1 MRIVSHTCSNTE
13 IVCALGAAEL
23 LVGVDADSDHPA
35 EVVARLPKLGRDLSL
50 DIAAVL
56 ALKPDL
62 VLSSRTLP
70 GHEPLVQALEAAG
83 LRTLV
88 CEPLRLADVYA
99 DIARIAEAIG
109 RAEAGRRLVERLRE
123 ELKPRPPR
131 GRRPRLLLEW
141 WPKPVIAPTRD
152 SWATELIELA
162 GGDNPWGQRPGKSS
176 PLTEA
181 EIFAAAP
188 ELVVMSWCGVKV
200 ENYRAELVRRRP
212 GWQALPAVRNDQ
224 IHAISEEF
232 LGRPG
237 PRLLQGYQA
246 LCRLIDAHTQ

>member
-35 EVVARLPKLGRDLSL
+35 EVVAGLPKLGRDLSL
-50 DIAAVL
+50 DIAAIV

-62 VLSSRTLP
+62 VLTSRTLP
-70 GHEPLVQALEAAG
+70 GHDPLVQALEAAG

-109 RAEAGRRLVERLRE
+109 RVAEGQRLVARLRE
-123 ELKPRPPR
+123 ELKPHPLR
-131 GRRPRLLLEW
+131 GRRPRVLLEW

-162 GGDNPWGQRPGKSS
+162 GGDNPWDQRPGKSS
-176 PLTEA
+176 PLSEA
-181 EIFAAAP
+181 EILEAAP

-212 GWQALPAVRNDQ
+212 GWQAVPAVREGQ

-237 PRLLQGYQA
+237 PRLVQGYHA
-246 LCRLIDAHTQ
+246 LRRLIEQYNQ

>member
-23 LVGVDADSDHPA
+23 LVGVDADSDHPS
-35 EVVARLPKLGRDLSL
+35 EVVADLPKLGRDLSL
-50 DIAAVL
+50 DIAAVA

-62 VLSSRTLP
+62 VLTSRTLP
-70 GHEPLVQALEAAG
+70 GHDALVLALEAAG

-99 DIARIAEAIG
+99 DIGRIAEAIG
-109 RAEAGRRLVERLRE
+109 RADDGRRLVARMRE
-123 ELKPRPPR
+123 ELKPHPPR
-131 GRRPRLLLEW
+131 GRRPRVLLEW

-176 PLTEA
+176 PLSEA
-181 EIFAAAP
+181 EILEAAP

-212 GWQALPAVRNDQ
+212 GWQAVPAVRDGQ

-237 PRLLQGYQA
+237 PRLVQGYQA
-246 LCRLIDAHTQ
+246 LRRLIEQYIQ

>member
-13 IVCALGAAEL
+13 IVCALGAADL

-35 EVVARLPKLGRDLSL
+35 EIVAGLPKLGRDLSL
-50 DIAAVL
+50 DIAAIV

-62 VLSSRTLP
+62 VLTSRTLP
-70 GHEPLVQALEAAG
+70 GHDPLVQALEAAG

-88 CEPLRLADVYA
+88 CEPLRLADVYT

-109 RAEAGRRLVERLRE
+109 CAEEGERLVARLRE
-123 ELKPRPPR
+123 ELKPRPLR

-141 WPKPVIAPTRD
+141 WPKPVITPTRD

-162 GGDNPWGQRPGKSS
+162 GGENPWGQRPGKST
-176 PLTEA
+176 PLSDA
-181 EIFAAAP
+181 EIFEAAP
-188 ELVVMSWCGVKV
+188 EIVVMSWCGVKV
-200 ENYRAELVRRRP
+200 ENYRAGLVRRRP
-212 GWQALPAVRNDQ
+212 GWQEVPAVRSGQ

-237 PRLLQGYQA
+237 PRLVQGYQA
-246 LCRLIDAHTQ
+246 LRRLIEAQTQ

>member
-1 MRIVSHTCSNTE
+1 VRIVSHTCSNTE

-35 EVVARLPKLGRDLSL
+35 EIVAGLPKLGRDLSL
-50 DIAAVL
+50 DIAATL

-62 VLSSRTLP
+62 VLTSRTLP
-70 GHEPLVQALEAAG
+70 GHDPLVLALEAAG

-109 RAEAGRRLVERLRE
+109 RASDGRQLVARLRE
-123 ELKPRPPR
+123 ELKPRPVR

-141 WPKPVIAPTRD
+141 WPKPVITPTRD
-152 SWATELIELA
+152 S
-162 GGDNPWGQRPGKSS
+162 WGQRPGKST
-176 PLTEA
+176 PLSDA
-181 EIFAAAP
+181 EIFEAAP
-188 ELVVMSWCGVKV
+188 EIVVMSWCGVKV

-212 GWQALPAVRNDQ
+212 GWQDVPAVRSGQ

-237 PRLLQGYQA
+237 PRLVQGYQA
-246 LCRLIDAHTQ
+246 LRRLIEAQTP

>member
-23 LVGVDADSDHPA
+23 LVGVDADSDHPS
-35 EVVARLPKLGRDLSL
+35 EVVADLPKLGRDLSL
-50 DIAAVL
+50 DIAATV

-62 VLSSRTLP
+62 VLTSRTLP
-70 GHEPLVQALEAAG
+70 GHDPLVQALEAAG

-99 DIARIAEAIG
+99 DIGRIAEAIG
-109 RAEAGRRLVERLRE
+109 RADDGRRLVARMRE
-123 ELKPRPPR
+123 ELKPHPPR
-131 GRRPRLLLEW
+131 GRRPRVLLEW

-176 PLTEA
+176 PLSEA
-181 EIFAAAP
+181 EILEAAP

-212 GWQALPAVRNDQ
+212 GWQAVPAVRDGQ

-237 PRLLQGYQA
+237 PRLVQGYHA
-246 LCRLIDAHTQ
+246 LRRLIEQYIQ